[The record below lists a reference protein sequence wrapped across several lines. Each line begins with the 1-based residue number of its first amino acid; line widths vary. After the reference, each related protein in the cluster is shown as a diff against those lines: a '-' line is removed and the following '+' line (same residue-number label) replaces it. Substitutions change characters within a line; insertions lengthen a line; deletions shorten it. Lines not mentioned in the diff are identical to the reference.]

1 MSNAEVVRAMRT
13 AFQRQDVQ
21 AAEQLLAEEFS
32 FTSPQDD
39 HLDKAAYLRIC
50 FPTSGRFNEQILM
63 ELLESDETTVLSRYE
78 YELHDGKRYRNMEA
92 TSVVEG
98 RITAVEVYFGGEV

>member
-1 MSNAEVVRAMRT
+1 MSNAEVVRQMRA
-13 AFQRQDVQ
+13 AFQQQDVQ
-21 AAEQLLAEEFS
+21 AAERLLAEEFS

-39 HLDKAAYLRIC
+39 HLDRAAYLRIC
-50 FPTSGRFNEQILM
+50 FPTSGHFSEQILM
-63 ELLESDETTVLSRYE
+63 ELLESDEQTVLTRYE

-92 TSVVEG
+92 TTVVDG